1 MHLFF
6 DISVFAVA
14 PKKALPKIFVV
25 LAILFGSMNHLTFVQ
40 GSKFTL
46 WLVDTQFF
54 HHHLL
59 KNAILSPT
67 ELTWHP
73 FQKQLNIIIGVYFWI
88 LNSFPLIYMST
99 LCQYHTVLMIIA
111 FFSSV
116 TQSCSTLCDPMD
128 CSTRGFPVHHQLLEL
143 AQTHVHRVS
152 NAIQSSHPL
161 SSPSLP
167 AFNLSEHQ
175 GLF

>member
-6 DISVFAVA
+6 VTSVFAVA

-40 GSKFTL
+40 RSKFTL

-59 KNAILSPT
+59 KNAIISPT
-67 ELTWHP
+67 ELTWHS

-99 LCQYHTVLMIIA
+99 LRQYHTVLMIIA

-116 TQSCSTLCDPMD
+116 TQSCSNSLWPHGLQHQRLPCPSPTPGA
-128 CSTRGFPVHHQLLEL
+128 CSNSCP
-143 AQTHVHRVS
+143 
-152 NAIQSSHPL
+152 SS
-161 SSPSLP
+161 
-167 AFNLSEHQ
+167 Q
-175 GLF
+175 

>member
-6 DISVFAVA
+6 ITWAFAVA

-25 LAILFGSMNHLTFVQ
+25 LAILLGSMNHLTFVQ

-46 WLVDTQFF
+46 WLVDTLFF
-54 HHHLL
+54 HHHFL

-67 ELTWHP
+67 ELTWYP

-88 LNSFPLIYMST
+88 LDSFPFIYMST
-99 LCQYHTVLMIIA
+99 LCQYHTVLTIIA
-111 FFSSV
+111 FFSSF
-116 TQSCSTLCDPMD
+116 TQSCSTLCDPVD
-128 CSTRGFPVHHQLLEL
+128 CSTLGFPAHHQLPEL
-143 AQTHVHRVS
+143 AQTHVHWVGD
-152 NAIQSSHPL
+152 AIQPSHPL

-167 AFNLSEHQ
+167 ALNLSERQ

>member
-1 MHLFF
+1 M
-6 DISVFAVA
+6 A

-25 LAILFGSMNHLTFVQ
+25 LALLLGSMNHLTFVQ

-46 WLVDTQFF
+46 WLVDTPFF

-88 LNSFPLIYMST
+88 LDYFPLIYMST
-99 LCQYHTVLMIIA
+99 LYQYHSLDYYS
-111 FFSSV
+111 FLQFSHSV
-116 TQSCSTLCDPMD
+116 MFD
-128 CSTRGFPVHHQLLEL
+128 
-143 AQTHVHRVS
+143 
-152 NAIQSSHPL
+152 
-161 SSPSLP
+161 SL
-167 AFNLSEHQ
+167 
-175 GLF
+175 